1 MKRMMKRLLPVL
13 MAIAP
18 LTICAQK
25 VYELKDISGKVQVN
39 VIVNDKNVE
48 YSVLHDNDV
57 MVAPSPIFMKLT
69 DGTAFGLNPKV
80 KKISRRSVNETIYPP
95 IYKKKSIKDQFNELT
110 IDFKGGYSL
119 VFRAYEDGAAY
130 RFVSE
135 LKKPFM
141 VESEQASFCFPND
154 PKVFVA
160 SPKGRMNEGKKDPF
174 YSSFQNT
181 YLETALSAWDKEQI
195 AFLPVLVEGKNG
207 KKICITEADLMNYPG
222 MYVKHG
228 EHGYSLDGI
237 FAAYP
242 KTIVDEVRGLKG
254 VVKSREPYIAR
265 VEGNTAFPW
274 RVMVIAKDDAELLC
288 NDMVYKLATP
298 AQFTDFSWIKPGKV
312 AWDWWNDWNLYNV
325 DFRAGINNET
335 YKYYIDFAS
344 ESTGKY
350 GVVFLLHGWGGNQSS
365 WGPSGLNIQS
375 IADAQTSNGSIRPL
389 IYIMPEGF
397 NSYFCN
403 RYDGKFNYMDMFI
416 NELVPLIDKRFRTTA
431 SKTERAVAG
440 FSMGGFGA
448 LSIASQHPETFSVS
462 IGLSPSLNTDEQ
474 YISLSQDGW
483 NLQWGNNFG
492 GSGQTGTGR
501 LTSYYKSQCPLHF
514 FKDKPSSTFQTVRYY
529 IDCGDDEE
537 RLYAGNGEL
546 HSLLRDK
553 NIKHEYRV
561 RNGAHTDS
569 YWRESMKEALPF
581 IERSFKGENYPQET
595 LKKFTEEL
603 HATNK
608 NIKVGNSNIEL
619 WLPDDYNSEL
629 TYKVLYYS
637 KGEGNVNL
645 TTEKV
650 AVALDSLMQIKRMI
664 IAGFDVKEVI
674 QNEISFSTITDAIE
688 KTIHTESN
696 ADFRLGLAYGSEAD
710 YLYKQSSGNTP
721 AINFFFAEDAGIN
734 NLSDENLAKIYY
746 LDITDGGSN
755 YNSMLTLFNGLR
767 DAEVPVQYRV
777 RNGLDSEQSAQTGI
791 YSMSYY
797 IGEQLIKK

>member
-344 ESTGKY
+344 KFGIEYVILDEGWAVPGKADLFEVIPEIDLKELISYAKSKNVDLILWAGYRAFEKDMDRVCKHYAAMGIKGFKIDFMDRDDQQVVEFNRKAAETGAKY
-350 GVVFLLHGWGGNQSS
+350 KLLIDLHGTFK
-365 WGPSGLNIQS
+365 PTGLQRTYPNTINFEGVHGLEEMKWAEPGTDQV
-375 IADAQTSNGSIRPL
+375 IYDVTAPFIR
-389 IYIMPEGF
+389 M
-397 NSYFCN
+397 
-403 RYDGKFNYMDMFI
+403 
-416 NELVPLIDKRFRTTA
+416 
-431 SKTERAVAG
+431 VAG
-440 FSMGGFGA
+440 PLDYTQGA
-448 LSIASQHPETFSVS
+448 MNNVIMKNFHAVYTEPMSQGTRCRQLALYTIFD
-462 IGLSPSLNTDEQ
+462 SPINMLCDAPTN
-474 YISLSQDGW
+474 YL
-483 NLQWGNNFG
+483 
-492 GSGQTGTGR
+492 
-501 LTSYYKSQCPLHF
+501 K
-514 FKDKPSSTFQTVRYY
+514 
-529 IDCGDDEE
+529 EE
-537 RLYAGNGEL
+537 EC
-546 HSLLRDK
+546 
-553 NIKHEYRV
+553 
-561 RNGAHTDS
+561 T
-569 YWRESMKEALPF
+569 
-581 IERSFKGENYPQET
+581 
-595 LKKFTEEL
+595 KFT
-603 HATNK
+603 AAIPTVWNQT
-608 NIKVGNSNIEL
+608 
-619 WLPDDYNSEL
+619 LP
-629 TYKVLYYS
+629 
-637 KGEGNVNL
+637 
-645 TTEKV
+645 
-650 AVALDSLMQIKRMI
+650 
-664 IAGFDVKEVI
+664 
-674 QNEISFSTITDAIE
+674 IS
-688 KTIHTESN
+688 
-696 ADFRLGLAYGSEAD
+696 
-710 YLYKQSSGNTP
+710 
-721 AINFFFAEDAGIN
+721 
-734 NLSDENLAKIYY
+734 
-746 LDITDGGSN
+746 
-755 YNSMLTLFNGLR
+755 
-767 DAEVPVQYRV
+767 
-777 RNGLDSEQSAQTGI
+777 
-791 YSMSYY
+791 
-797 IGEQLIKK
+797 

>member
-80 KKISRRSVNETIYPP
+80 KKNSRRSVNETIYPP
-95 IYKKKSIKDQFNELT
+95 IYKKKSIKDLFNELT

-344 ESTGKY
+344 KFGIEYVILDEGWAVPGKADLFEVIPEIDLKELISYAKSKNVDLILWAGYRAFEKDMDRVCKHYAAMGIKGFKIDFMDRDDQQVVEFNRKAAETGAKY
-350 GVVFLLHGWGGNQSS
+350 KLLIDLHGTFK
-365 WGPSGLNIQS
+365 PTGLQRTYPNTINFEGVHGLEEMKWAEPGTDQV
-375 IADAQTSNGSIRPL
+375 IYDVTAPFIR
-389 IYIMPEGF
+389 M
-397 NSYFCN
+397 
-403 RYDGKFNYMDMFI
+403 
-416 NELVPLIDKRFRTTA
+416 
-431 SKTERAVAG
+431 VAG
-440 FSMGGFGA
+440 PLDYTQGAMNNVIMKNFHAVYTEPMSQGTRCRQLALYTIFDSPINMLCDAPTNYLKEEECTKFIAAIPTVWNQTLPISGKVGEHIVMAREKDGIWYVGGLTDWKERDVEVDLSFLGDGEFNAEIFRDGINADRVGKDYKREVIRVSANKKLNLHMAPGGGF
-448 LSIASQHPETFSVS
+448 V
-462 IGLSPSLNTDEQ
+462 
-474 YISLSQDGW
+474 
-483 NLQWGNNFG
+483 
-492 GSGQTGTGR
+492 
-501 LTSYYKSQCPLHF
+501 
-514 FKDKPSSTFQTVRYY
+514 VR
-529 IDCGDDEE
+529 
-537 RLYAGNGEL
+537 
-546 HSLLRDK
+546 
-553 NIKHEYRV
+553 
-561 RNGAHTDS
+561 
-569 YWRESMKEALPF
+569 
-581 IERSFKGENYPQET
+581 
-595 LKKFTEEL
+595 
-603 HATNK
+603 
-608 NIKVGNSNIEL
+608 
-619 WLPDDYNSEL
+619 
-629 TYKVLYYS
+629 
-637 KGEGNVNL
+637 
-645 TTEKV
+645 
-650 AVALDSLMQIKRMI
+650 
-664 IAGFDVKEVI
+664 
-674 QNEISFSTITDAIE
+674 IT
-688 KTIHTESN
+688 K
-696 ADFRLGLAYGSEAD
+696 
-710 YLYKQSSGNTP
+710 
-721 AINFFFAEDAGIN
+721 
-734 NLSDENLAKIYY
+734 
-746 LDITDGGSN
+746 
-755 YNSMLTLFNGLR
+755 
-767 DAEVPVQYRV
+767 
-777 RNGLDSEQSAQTGI
+777 
-791 YSMSYY
+791 
-797 IGEQLIKK
+797 

>member
-344 ESTGKY
+344 KFGIEYVILDEGWAVPGKADLFEVIPEIDLKELISYAKSKNVDLILWAGYRAFEKDMDRVCKHYAAMGIKGFKIDFMDRDDQQVVEFNRKAAETGAKY
-350 GVVFLLHGWGGNQSS
+350 KLLIDLHGTFKPTGLQRTYPNTINFEGVHGLEEMKWAEPGTDQVIYDVTAPFIRMVA
-365 WGPSGLNIQS
+365 GPLDYTQGAMNNVIMKNFHAVYTEPMSQGTRCRQLALYTIFDSPINMLC
-375 IADAQTSNGSIRPL
+375 DAPTNL
-389 IYIMPEGF
+389 
-397 NSYFCN
+397 CN
-403 RYDGKFNYMDMFI
+403 RN
-416 NELVPLIDKRFRTTA
+416 
-431 SKTERAVAG
+431 
-440 FSMGGFGA
+440 
-448 LSIASQHPETFSVS
+448 
-462 IGLSPSLNTDEQ
+462 
-474 YISLSQDGW
+474 
-483 NLQWGNNFG
+483 
-492 GSGQTGTGR
+492 
-501 LTSYYKSQCPLHF
+501 
-514 FKDKPSSTFQTVRYY
+514 
-529 IDCGDDEE
+529 
-537 RLYAGNGEL
+537 
-546 HSLLRDK
+546 
-553 NIKHEYRV
+553 
-561 RNGAHTDS
+561 
-569 YWRESMKEALPF
+569 
-581 IERSFKGENYPQET
+581 
-595 LKKFTEEL
+595 
-603 HATNK
+603 
-608 NIKVGNSNIEL
+608 
-619 WLPDDYNSEL
+619 
-629 TYKVLYYS
+629 
-637 KGEGNVNL
+637 
-645 TTEKV
+645 
-650 AVALDSLMQIKRMI
+650 
-664 IAGFDVKEVI
+664 
-674 QNEISFSTITDAIE
+674 
-688 KTIHTESN
+688 
-696 ADFRLGLAYGSEAD
+696 
-710 YLYKQSSGNTP
+710 
-721 AINFFFAEDAGIN
+721 
-734 NLSDENLAKIYY
+734 
-746 LDITDGGSN
+746 
-755 YNSMLTLFNGLR
+755 
-767 DAEVPVQYRV
+767 
-777 RNGLDSEQSAQTGI
+777 
-791 YSMSYY
+791 
-797 IGEQLIKK
+797 

>member
-344 ESTGKY
+344 KFGIEYVILDEGWAVPGKADLFEVIPEIDLKELISYAKSKNVDLILWAGYRAFEKDMDRVCKHYAAMGIKGFKIDFMDRDDQQVVEFNRKAAETGAKY
-350 GVVFLLHGWGGNQSS
+350 KLLIDLHGTFK
-365 WGPSGLNIQS
+365 PTGLQRTYPNTINFEGVHGLEEMKWAEPGTDQV
-375 IADAQTSNGSIRPL
+375 IYDVTAPFIR
-389 IYIMPEGF
+389 M
-397 NSYFCN
+397 
-403 RYDGKFNYMDMFI
+403 
-416 NELVPLIDKRFRTTA
+416 
-431 SKTERAVAG
+431 VAG
-440 FSMGGFGA
+440 
-448 LSIASQHPETFSVS
+448 
-462 IGLSPSLNTDEQ
+462 
-474 YISLSQDGW
+474 
-483 NLQWGNNFG
+483 
-492 GSGQTGTGR
+492 
-501 LTSYYKSQCPLHF
+501 PL
-514 FKDKPSSTFQTVRYY
+514 
-529 IDCGDDEE
+529 
-537 RLYAGNGEL
+537 
-546 HSLLRDK
+546 
-553 NIKHEYRV
+553 
-561 RNGAHTDS
+561 
-569 YWRESMKEALPF
+569 
-581 IERSFKGENYPQET
+581 
-595 LKKFTEEL
+595 
-603 HATNK
+603 
-608 NIKVGNSNIEL
+608 
-619 WLPDDYNSEL
+619 DY
-629 TYKVLYYS
+629 T
-637 KGEGNVNL
+637 
-645 TTEKV
+645 
-650 AVALDSLMQIKRMI
+650 
-664 IAGFDVKEVI
+664 
-674 QNEISFSTITDAIE
+674 
-688 KTIHTESN
+688 
-696 ADFRLGLAYGSEAD
+696 
-710 YLYKQSSGNTP
+710 
-721 AINFFFAEDAGIN
+721 
-734 NLSDENLAKIYY
+734 
-746 LDITDGGSN
+746 
-755 YNSMLTLFNGLR
+755 
-767 DAEVPVQYRV
+767 
-777 RNGLDSEQSAQTGI
+777 
-791 YSMSYY
+791 
-797 IGEQLIKK
+797 